1 MSDFLIFDLAALSVA
16 AILLSIHRLLLLI
29 HVTEIRNWQQLS
41 QPILLAA
48 WLFHMLHILAARV
61 KLDHIN
67 VKLFCSILSCLS
79 VHKILHEIN
88 PQSDIQTSDIM
99 SILSGSDRPATI
111 YLPHC
116 RAPVDNCIQI

>member
-1 MSDFLIFDLAALSVA
+1 MATTEPADLISCLAISYA
-16 AILLSIHRLLLLI
+16 AH
-29 HVTEIRNWQQLS
+29 
-41 QPILLAA
+41 
-48 WLFHMLHILAARV
+48 FLAARV

-88 PQSDIQTSDIM
+88 QQSDIQTSDIM
-99 SILSGSDRPATI
+99 YILSGSDRPATI